1 MARTIVERFHG
12 PGSGETAEAA
22 FDKVFRAHETPDDI
36 PEVAL
41 PADVVTNGMV
51 WLPKALV
58 LAGLASSNG
67 EGRRAIEQ
75 GGVRVDGDPVAPDTV
90 EISVEHLTGR
100 VLQVGRRKYAKIVSI
115 G

>member
-1 MARTIVERFHG
+1 
-12 PGSGETAEAA
+12 
-22 FDKVFRAHETPDDI
+22 
-36 PEVAL
+36 
-41 PADVVTNGMV
+41 MV

-75 GGVRVDGDPVAPDTV
+75 GGVRVDGEPVAPDTLELPV
-90 EISVEHLTGR
+90 EQLTGR
-100 VLQVGRRKYAKIVSI
+100 VLQVGRRKYAKIVST